1 MFRDVNDR
9 SSSSTPFVPKKPFSF
24 SPSLSA
30 EAPLPELSKRFL
42 NPAAPLSQM
51 DSRMVAKPVERVN
64 AKPVERVNAKP
75 VAKASVKPVATTTKP
90 TLSTVTPPHE
100 LTQTPHARTEEP
112 PHTPPFTPPHSAT
125 TPLPYA
131 MPALTLP
138 ATSHP
143 PPANPDEMPRIRSIH
158 LLQPAEQTPSTATD
172 RAALLFAMILH
183 SHFMRATFAELQ
195 FLFRILSC
203 GVAFDYDSPRAQT
216 DLPAWRALSRRGAAF
231 TLPQHCFRFC
241 LLVLES
247 LQDLLVSLPVA
258 SSTPTYL

>member
-1 MFRDVNDR
+1 
-9 SSSSTPFVPKKPFSF
+9 
-24 SPSLSA
+24 
-30 EAPLPELSKRFL
+30 
-42 NPAAPLSQM
+42 
-51 DSRMVAKPVERVN
+51 
-64 AKPVERVNAKP
+64 
-75 VAKASVKPVATTTKP
+75 
-90 TLSTVTPPHE
+90 
-100 LTQTPHARTEEP
+100 
-112 PHTPPFTPPHSAT
+112 
-125 TPLPYA
+125 

-143 PPANPDEMPRIRSIH
+143 PPANPDEMPRIRSLH

-172 RAALLFAMILH
+172 RVALLFAMILH

-258 SSTPTYL
+258 SSTPTHL

>member
-1 MFRDVNDR
+1 
-9 SSSSTPFVPKKPFSF
+9 
-24 SPSLSA
+24 
-30 EAPLPELSKRFL
+30 
-42 NPAAPLSQM
+42 
-51 DSRMVAKPVERVN
+51 
-64 AKPVERVNAKP
+64 
-75 VAKASVKPVATTTKP
+75 
-90 TLSTVTPPHE
+90 
-100 LTQTPHARTEEP
+100 
-112 PHTPPFTPPHSAT
+112 
-125 TPLPYA
+125 

-143 PPANPDEMPRIRSIH
+143 PPATPDEMPHIRSIH

-247 LQDLLVSLPVA
+247 LQDLLVSLPV
-258 SSTPTYL
+258 TPIILTYL